1 MKRFRNLVNHCAC
14 PDFDR
19 SQVLICKKMTLFKAA
34 KIRDESDICI
44 ASCLRNFVR
53 SASASDSVTSAG
65 VRVEQVLLEVHEV
78 LHEWCHARPDR
89 VHLICPPMYHI
100 SPLWYQDGLSEI
112 MSKFSSIM
120 ATNRPSNLLLMPS
133 FPTPSFEA
141 DGMHLTASSG
151 LEYLFFLFDSAK
163 DVIVASGTET
173 EVKVS
178 TGSEATR
185 VLDDRVMGL
194 EQDHLRLNQSFEI
207 FYAVNAEQDDFQ
219 ENVRNKAFFMV
230 SGLPRIKDLRGKEW
244 MTQALSDVQWMIR
257 TLLGSSTMSS
267 TMPQAGSPTPR

>member
-1 MKRFRNLVNHCAC
+1 
-14 PDFDR
+14 
-19 SQVLICKKMTLFKAA
+19 
-34 KIRDESDICI
+34 
-44 ASCLRNFVR
+44 
-53 SASASDSVTSAG
+53 
-65 VRVEQVLLEVHEV
+65 
-78 LHEWCHARPDR
+78 
-89 VHLICPPMYHI
+89 
-100 SPLWYQDGLSEI
+100 
-112 MSKFSSIM
+112 
-120 ATNRPSNLLLMPS
+120 
-133 FPTPSFEA
+133 
-141 DGMHLTASSG
+141 MHLTASSG